1 MSLPKM
7 LMSGRPK
14 GLRYVLAAAVLCA
27 APSLLAREAVDYGAI
42 FEQGISYETF
52 LKDVRARR
60 DEWREISSRPWAIKY
75 DIDTRRYVPQRLLI
89 VTEDWCSDSVQTVP
103 YIHSALKERHW
114 ITIRIV
120 NSTAGRPIME
130 AHRTPDDRAATPT
143 VVALDEHNKFLG
155 AWVERP
161 AELQALVLEQQKVR
175 MRREVTEI
183 KTKWYEK
190 DAGRSTVSE
199 VMALLT
205 KSR

>member
-1 MSLPKM
+1 MSLPK
-7 LMSGRPK
+7 LC
-14 GLRYVLAAAVLCA
+14 VLAVLCA
-27 APSLLAREAVDYGAI
+27 APSLLARETVDYGAI
-42 FEQGISYETF
+42 FEQGISYQAF

-103 YIHSALKERHW
+103 YIHSALKERQW
-114 ITIRIV
+114 IMIRIV
-120 NSTAGRPIME
+120 NSTVGRPIME

-143 VVALDEHNKFLG
+143 VVALDEHNRFVG

-199 VMALLT
+199 VMDLFA

>member
-1 MSLPKM
+1 
-7 LMSGRPK
+7 MSGMPN
-14 GLRYVLAAAVLCA
+14 GLRHVLAAAVLCA
-27 APSLLAREAVDYGAI
+27 APPLLARETVDYGAI
-42 FEQGISYETF
+42 FEQGIPYEAF
-52 LKDVRARR
+52 LKEVRARR

-75 DIDTRRYVPQRLLI
+75 DINTRRYVPQRLLI

-103 YIHSALKERHW
+103 YISVAVKNHPGV
-114 ITIRIV
+114 TIRIV
-120 NSTAGRPIME
+120 NSTVGRPIME

-143 VVALDEHNKFLG
+143 VVALDEHNQFLG

-183 KTKWYEK
+183 KTTWYEK

-199 VMALLT
+199 VMALLA
-205 KSR
+205 KSQ

>member
-1 MSLPKM
+1 MSLPK
-7 LMSGRPK
+7 LLG
-14 GLRYVLAAAVLCA
+14 VAVLCA
-27 APSLLAREAVDYGAI
+27 APTLLAQPTVDYDAI
-42 FEQGISYETF
+42 FKQGISYEAF

-60 DEWREISSRPWAIKY
+60 DEWRARSAGPGVTY
-75 DIDTRRYVPQRLLI
+75 DIKNPHTMPKRSLLI

-103 YIHSALKERHW
+103 YIYLTIKNHPAY
-114 ITIRIV
+114 TIRIV
-120 NSTAGRPIME
+120 DSTVGRPILE

-143 VVALDEHNKFLG
+143 VVALDEGHQFLG

-161 AELQALVLEQQKVR
+161 AELQTLVLEQQKIK

-199 VMALLT
+199 VLALFA

>member
-1 MSLPKM
+1 MSWM
-7 LMSGRPK
+7 RTSGRPK
-14 GLRYVLAAAVLCA
+14 GLHYVLAAVVLCA
-27 APSLLAREAVDYGAI
+27 APALLARETVNYGAI
-42 FEQGISYETF
+42 FEQGISYDAF

-60 DEWREISSRPWAIKY
+60 DEWRALSAGAGAMY
-75 DIDTRRYVPQRLLI
+75 DIKDPHTQPKRRLLI

-103 YIHSALKERHW
+103 YIHLALKNHPAY
-114 ITIRIV
+114 TIRIV
-120 NSTAGRPIME
+120 NSTIGRPIME

-143 VVALDEHNKFLG
+143 VVALDERNQFLG
-155 AWVERP
+155 VWVERP

-199 VMALLT
+199 VMALFA